1 MKFAVGSDERT
12 DLTDWVVR
20 ELTARGHQVNLHG
33 ALKDG
38 ADPQWPNV
46 AQSVAREVAQGLSD
60 EGVLF
65 CWTGTGVSI
74 AANKEPGVR
83 AALCIDAETAK
94 GARLWNEANVLCM
107 SLRLTSQPAA
117 SEIID
122 SWISTLGIDETE
134 RDNIESVK
142 RMDQQRAGDAPTP
155 TLPQRERG

>member
-20 ELTARGHQVNLHG
+20 ELTNHGHLVELHG
-33 ALKDG
+33 TLKDG

-46 AQSVAREVAQGLSD
+46 AQSVAREVAEGRSD

-117 SEIID
+117 SEILD
-122 SWISTLGIDETE
+122 AWISTLGIDETE

-142 RMDQQRAGDAPTP
+142 RMDQKRADDAPTP
-155 TLPQRERG
+155 TLP

>member
-20 ELTARGHQVNLHG
+20 ELTDRGHLVELHG

-46 AQSVAREVAQGLSD
+46 AQSVAREVAEGRSD

-117 SEIID
+117 SEILD
-122 SWISTLGIDETE
+122 AWISTLGIDETE

-142 RMDQQRAGDAPTP
+142 RMDQKRAGDVHAPT
-155 TLPQRERG
+155 LLQREKG